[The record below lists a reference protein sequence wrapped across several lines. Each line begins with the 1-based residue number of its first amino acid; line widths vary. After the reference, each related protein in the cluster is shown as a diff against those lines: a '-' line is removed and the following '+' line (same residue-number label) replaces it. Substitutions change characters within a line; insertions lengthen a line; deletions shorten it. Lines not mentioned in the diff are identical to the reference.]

1 MGYTH
6 YWTIK
11 EPIDSDAWD
20 KLRKGIQQIVGNAQD
35 AGIDIKDESNDER
48 IVFNGVG
55 AGEHES
61 FFLELGDEEFNFC
74 KTAGKPYDTAV
85 TASLILL
92 KKELGDAV
100 IIKSDGTWADWE
112 SGQLLYETVF
122 NVAPESVFL

>member
-6 YWTIK
+6 YWEIK

-20 KLRKGIQQIVGNAQD
+20 KLRKGIQQIVGTAQD
-35 AGIDIKDESNDER
+35 AGIDIKDDSNDEQ
-48 IVFNGVG
+48 ILFNGVG
-55 AGEHES
+55 AGEHETFS
-61 FFLELGDEEFNFC
+61 LELGDEGDNFC
-74 KTAGKPYDTAV
+74 KTAEKPYDMAV

-92 KKELGDAV
+92 KKELGDGV

-122 NVAPESVFL
+122 NVQPESVFQ

>member
-11 EPIDSDAWD
+11 EPIDADAWD

-35 AGIDIKDESNDER
+35 AGIDIKDDSNDER

>member
-20 KLRKGIQQIVGNAQD
+20 KLRKGIQQIVGTAQD
-35 AGIDIKDESNDER
+35 SGIDIKDESNDER

-74 KTAGKPYDTAV
+74 KTAGKPYDIAV

-122 NVAPESVFL
+122 NVAPESVFQ